1 MYVQVGKLIGQKW
14 RELSDDDKQPYF
26 EEYEAE
32 KAVYVEQLKRYKNS
46 PAYKKWMEAKAQGNV
61 LHSPSHASFKTGV
74 DCSLIARLP
83 LMSRLPS
90 KGIQMR
96 FGVLEQ

>member
-1 MYVQVGKLIGQKW
+1 MKGNFYAYNVSHTCVQVGKLIGQKW

-46 PAYKKWMEAKAQGNV
+46 PAYKKWMEAKAQGLLLPVV
-61 LHSPSHASFKTGV
+61 LHAH
-74 DCSLIARLP
+74 LL
-83 LMSRLPS
+83 L
-90 KGIQMR
+90 
-96 FGVLEQ
+96 

>member
-1 MYVQVGKLIGQKW
+1 MKGIFYHMLCICHVCVYMYMYIQVGKLIGQKW

-46 PAYKKWMEAKAQGNV
+46 PAYKKWMEAKAQGMLLPVV
-61 LHSPSHASFKTGV
+61 LHTH
-74 DCSLIARLP
+74 LL
-83 LMSRLPS
+83 L
-90 KGIQMR
+90 
-96 FGVLEQ
+96 